1 MQHQNLFIFD
11 IETIPDLN
19 AARNLLDL
27 QNATKEELRHDLI
40 KYHLNITDQKN
51 SFLRQPFHQIIAI
64 SFLEAEIERNFNGQE
79 IYHITDIRSGGDL
92 SSSEADLVKG
102 FFSHLKKHLSRLVS
116 FNGKNFDMPVLKYA
130 AMKHSVEA
138 AWLYKSGDKW
148 NNYNQRY
155 SLDWHCD
162 LAEAFSDFG
171 ASAKVKMNELCAAF
185 GLPGKIGVDGSMV
198 TQLYDEG
205 KLQEIR
211 DYCETDVI
219 NTYLLYMI
227 YQHHNGSISHDSFVK
242 CKKNL
247 RQFLE
252 KKSAEKSHFAEFL
265 KLWPCRKST
274 F

>member
-1 MQHQNLFIFD
+1 MQHQNLFVFD
-11 IETIPDLN
+11 IETIPDIR
-19 AARNLLDL
+19 AAKNLLHMP
-27 QNATKEELRHDLI
+27 NASTPELRQALT
-40 KYHLNITDQKN
+40 KYHLDLTDQKN

-64 SFLEAEIERNFNGQE
+64 SFLEAEIVRDFSGCEFYK
-79 IYHITDIRSGGDL
+79 IIDIRSGGDL
-92 SSSEADLVKG
+92 VATEADLVKG
-102 FFSHLKKHLSRLVS
+102 FFSHLKKNLSRLVS

-130 AMKHSVEA
+130 AMKHEVEA

-185 GLPGKIGVDGSMV
+185 GLPGKIGVDGSQVMPM
-198 TQLYDEG
+198 YDKG

-219 NTYLLYMI
+219 NTYLLYLV
-227 YQHHNGSISHDSFVK
+227 YQHHNGTITKESFVK

-247 RQFLE
+247 EEFLE
-252 KKSAEKSHFAEFL
+252 EKSLIKPHFAEFL
-265 KLWPCRKST
+265 REYCKD
-274 F
+274 